1 VAIAPFKSYSFIENM
16 ALFKINPAD
25 FDGLNEDTTLISAPF
40 LFIIIFASM
49 KLLIRKSLF
58 ICNPRL
64 VSEYTLGV
72 SLPRKML
79 MKQNCSLWTSS
90 ESSEE
95 SLQNFLGYILSSWY
109 SAYSIYKALKKYK

>member
-1 VAIAPFKSYSFIENM
+1 
-16 ALFKINPAD
+16 
-25 FDGLNEDTTLISAPF
+25 
-40 LFIIIFASM
+40 M
-49 KLLIRKSLF
+49 KLVIRESLF
-58 ICNPRL
+58 ISNPRL

-95 SLQNFLGYILSSWY
+95 SLQNFLGYLSTWY

>member
-1 VAIAPFKSYSFIENM
+1 M
-16 ALFKINPAD
+16 ALFQINPSE
-25 FDGLNEDTTLISAPF
+25 FDGISEDTTLISAPF

-49 KLLIRKSLF
+49 KLVIRKSFF

-64 VSEYTLGV
+64 VSEYTLGI

-79 MKQNCSLWTSS
+79 MKQNWSPWTSS

-95 SLQNFLGYILSSWY
+95 SIQNFLGYFLSTWY